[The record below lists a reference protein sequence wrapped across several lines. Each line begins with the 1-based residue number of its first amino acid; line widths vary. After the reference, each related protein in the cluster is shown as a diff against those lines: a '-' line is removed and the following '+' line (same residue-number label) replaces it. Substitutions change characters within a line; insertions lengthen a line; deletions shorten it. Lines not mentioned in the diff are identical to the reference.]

1 MKGLGNRLRSLRE
14 STMMSQAKFAK
25 EIGSSQSAINRFE
38 NDQSE
43 PNCTLMLRYAD
54 YFNVSM
60 DYLYGRTDRPEGM
73 TYEFKPKFDT
83 NNEQFK
89 QFIEMCFDPQSPLNA
104 KLKQS
109 LFDLMDKS
117 KKERDN

>member
-43 PNCTLMLRYAD
+43 PNCTLMLRMILHFTQMSRSRYCLLRSKARLWSCAGN
-54 YFNVSM
+54 YERGGNYHHGASLRFGVGCYNRLGLGS
-60 DYLYGRTDRPEGM
+60 RTH
-73 TYEFKPKFDT
+73 
-83 NNEQFK
+83 
-89 QFIEMCFDPQSPLNA
+89 S
-104 KLKQS
+104 
-109 LFDLMDKS
+109 
-117 KKERDN
+117 

>member
-43 PNCTLMLRYAD
+43 PNCTLMLQYAD

-73 TYEFKPKFDT
+73 AYEFKPKFDT
-83 NNEQFK
+83 DNEQFK

-117 KKERDN
+117 NKERDN

>member
-1 MKGLGNRLRSLRE
+1 MDGLGKRLRAMRE

-38 NDQSE
+38 NDQAE
-43 PNCTLMLRYAD
+43 PNCTIMLRYAD

-73 TYEFKPKFDT
+73 AYEFKPRFDT
-83 NNEQFK
+83 DNEQFR
-89 QFIEMCFDPQSPLNA
+89 QFIEMCFDPKSPLNER
-104 KLKQS
+104 LKQS
-109 LFDLMDKS
+109 LFDMMKGG
-117 KKERDN
+117 E

>member
-1 MKGLGNRLRSLRE
+1 MNGLGERLRVLRE

-43 PNCTLMLRYAD
+43 PNCTIMLRYAD

-60 DYLYGRTDRPEGM
+60 DYIYGRTDKPEGM
-73 TYEFKPKFDT
+73 TYEFKPHFYT
-83 NNEQFK
+83 ENEQFK
-89 QFIEMCFDPQSPLNA
+89 QFIEMCFEPQSPLNG
-104 KLKQS
+104 KLKET
-109 LFDLMDKS
+109 LFNMIKGSDS
-117 KKERDN
+117 E

>member
-83 NNEQFK
+83 DNEQFK

-109 LFDLMDKS
+109 LFDLMYKS
-117 KKERDN
+117 NKERDN

>member
-60 DYLYGRTDRPEGM
+60 DYLYGRMDRPEGM

-117 KKERDN
+117 KEHDN

>member
-89 QFIEMCFDPQSPLNA
+89 QFIEMCFDPQAPVN
-104 KLKQS
+104 KRLKEA
-109 LFDLMDKS
+109 LLRIMT
-117 KKERDN
+117 EEANEE

>member
-1 MKGLGNRLRSLRE
+1 MKGLGNKLRSLRE

-60 DYLYGRTDRPEGM
+60 DYLYGRTGRPEGM
-73 TYEFKPKFDT
+73 AYEFKPKFDT
-83 NNEQFK
+83 DNGQFK

-117 KKERDN
+117 NKERDN